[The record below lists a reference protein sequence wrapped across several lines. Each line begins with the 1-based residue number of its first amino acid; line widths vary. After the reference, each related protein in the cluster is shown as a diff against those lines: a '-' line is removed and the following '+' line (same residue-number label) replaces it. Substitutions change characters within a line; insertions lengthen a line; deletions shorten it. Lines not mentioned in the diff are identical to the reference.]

1 MRIFTKLGLFLG
13 FVSTAFAGSVVLVND
28 THSKLTAV
36 IRAAD
41 GSDIGKLD
49 INPQQ
54 TMTWTNYFGGTGNI
68 QYYDVSQT
76 PYTVLWFCNTDES
89 SSEPFSVCTGVSSGS
104 TITAYSCDGTKT
116 CPLPSKKQKG
126 AQPGSYGAP
135 NPGPTP
141 PAPTPQQ
148 QIQQQTE
155 QEAGPPEGMLQ

>member
-1 MRIFTKLGLFLG
+1 MRVLIKLALFLALA
-13 FVSTAFAGSVVLVND
+13 STAFAGSVVLVND

-76 PYTVLWFCNTDES
+76 PYTVLWFCNEES

-104 TITAYSCDGTKT
+104 TVTAYSCDGTKT
-116 CPLPSKKQKG
+116 CPLPKKKQKG

-141 PAPTPQQ
+141 EQ

-155 QEAGPPEGMLQ
+155 QSAGPPEGMLQ